1 MSRYSPKMPPTDP
14 GQLTPF
20 LNAELHEIARSIT
33 EPDPFI
39 TLDTLYAAPS
49 KLREGMIA
57 LADGVNWSPSGLGAG
72 VFCYY
77 GGTWNKLG

>member
-14 GQLTPF
+14 AQLTSF
-20 LNAELHEIARSIT
+20 INDELHEIARSKT

-57 LADGVNWSPSGLGAG
+57 LADGSNWNPTGAGAG
-72 VFCYY
+72 VYCYY
-77 GGTWNKLG
+77 GASWKKLG